1 MTKGGGGEGHYDPDE
16 PRLPAGQG
24 RGKVW
29 PLGRGWRV
37 SFPDQSMLRGYSGQ
51 TRRVRLLLSRMGS
64 GPPGGGPLSVATVL
78 LAAGADW
85 ASTDGCVPGPLLP
98 LRSPAEDP
106 RPLPCRRGD
115 RAGGGQRLR
124 AQGSAGPA

>member
-1 MTKGGGGEGHYDPDE
+1 MSLTGLVSYPGFLQTTFLKVFILTRYFFESLFQKGHIGGAD
-16 PRLPAGQG
+16 R
-24 RGKVW
+24 
-29 PLGRGWRV
+29 
-37 SFPDQSMLRGYSGQ
+37 
-51 TRRVRLLLSRMGS
+51 S
-64 GPPGGGPLSVATVL
+64 GPSGGGPLSVATVL

-85 ASTDGCVPGPLLP
+85 TSTDGCVPGPLLP